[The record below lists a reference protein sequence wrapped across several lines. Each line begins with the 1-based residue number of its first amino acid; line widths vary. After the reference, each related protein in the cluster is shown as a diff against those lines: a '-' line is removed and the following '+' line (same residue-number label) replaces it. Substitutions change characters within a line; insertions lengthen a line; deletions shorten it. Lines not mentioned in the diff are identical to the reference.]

1 MPNFFLY
8 NRQSFTAQTADNM
21 ITITIGKTKMVDVDG
36 NTVEKNGTVI
46 KAVMQEDFKFGTKAN
61 WEQVMKAGGF
71 SDTIE
76 KAMLLTGNKV
86 QNAGGITKQYYMG
99 SEHIPVTTKFRIF
112 ADENPLIAVKAL
124 SELCLPAA
132 GASIEEFLSKGVKTI
147 ETGLEAAGTAV
158 KDIFTGEGL
167 IRALH
172 DLFSKLT
179 ADVGNEVCHVQFGRW
194 LSGIFVLKSVDFTYS
209 REIGTNGQPY
219 YVDFDVSFE
228 SLIIPIKSQF
238 STNDNAMMK
247 LGQAEGSRVTFD
259 NVSP

>member
-1 MPNFFLY
+1 MSNFFLY
-8 NRQSFTAQTADNM
+8 NRQSYAAQERDNM
-21 ITITIGKTKMVDVDG
+21 ITITIGKTKMKDADD
-36 NTVEKNGTVI
+36 NNIEKNGTVI
-46 KAVMQEDFKFGTKAN
+46 RAVMQEDFKFGTKAN

-86 QNAGGITKQYYMG
+86 QNAGGITKLYYMG
-99 SEHIPVTTKFRIF
+99 SEHIPVSTKFRIF

-124 SELCLPAA
+124 SELCLPAT
-132 GASIEEFLSKGVKTI
+132 GASIEEFLDKGVKTI
-147 ETGLEAAGTAV
+147 EVGLEAAGSAA
-158 KDIFTGEGL
+158 KDLLTGKGL
-167 IRALH
+167 LAALH

-179 ADVGNEVCHVQFGRW
+179 ADVGNEICHVQFGKW

-228 SLIIPIKSQF
+228 SLMIPIKSQF
-238 STNDNAMMK
+238 STNDNAMLK
-247 LGQAEGSRVTFD
+247 LGQSTGSRVTFD
-259 NVSP
+259 NAP